1 MVQAGC
7 ARAQQVLPL
16 KEACGDFLFEQLA
29 EKDAAG
35 LLALSDKYGMRRMR
49 RALIAHLAR
58 NFEALY
64 ERVLLNLLAVDVWQE
79 VLRQDAL
86 AVRAQLRSGECG
98 KVSWHGYHARAA

>member
-1 MVQAGC
+1 M
-7 ARAQQVLPL
+7 LPL

-49 RALIAHLAR
+49 RALVAHLAR
-58 NFEALY
+58 NFEALH

-86 AVRAQLRSGECG
+86 AVRAQSSVGIMWQSVMAWLSCTCREKSR
-98 KVSWHGYHARAA
+98 H